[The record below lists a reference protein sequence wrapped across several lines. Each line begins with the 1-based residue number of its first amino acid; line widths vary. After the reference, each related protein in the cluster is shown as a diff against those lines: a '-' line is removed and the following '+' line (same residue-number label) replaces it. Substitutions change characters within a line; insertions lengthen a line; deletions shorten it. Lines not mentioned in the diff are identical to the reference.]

1 MVTANDEELAL
12 VMEEMPYGL
21 YIIGSHAGDGDPNGM
36 MADWVMQVS
45 FHPRLVA
52 VAFEND
58 AHTLQNI
65 RDTKTFTINL
75 LGQNHEGMAIAKHFG
90 QPYLDAK
97 VRGRSRYATS
107 AVHRKLD
114 GIAYSRS
121 PNGSPVLDEAIAW
134 VECEGPEFYPAGDHT
149 LVVGRVT
156 NGRVI
161 RQIEPLTSEYT
172 GWPYSG

>member
-1 MVTANDEELAL
+1 MVTTNDAELAQ

-65 RDTKTFTINL
+65 RDTKTFTINM
-75 LGQNHEGMAIAKHFG
+75 LGQNHEGMAIARHFG

-97 VRGRSRYATS
+97 VKGRSRYETS
-107 AVHRKLD
+107 RVHHKLD
-114 GIAYSRS
+114 GISYFRS
-121 PNGSPVLDEAIAW
+121 PNGSPVLDDAIAW
-134 VECEGPEFYPAGDHT
+134 VECEAAEFHPAGDHT
-149 LVVGRVT
+149 LVVGRVA
-156 NGRVI
+156 NGRVL
-161 RQIEPLTSEYT
+161 REIEPLTSEYT

>member
-1 MVTANDEELAL
+1 MVTTNDEELAQ

-45 FHPRLVA
+45 FQPRLIA

-65 RDTKTFTINL
+65 RDTQTFTINL

-97 VRGRSRYATS
+97 VKGRSRYMTPS
-107 AVHRKLD
+107 VHRKLD
-114 GIAYSRS
+114 GVSYFRS
-121 PNGSPVLDEAIAW
+121 PNGSPVLDDAIAW
-134 VECEGPEFYPAGDHT
+134 VECEAQEFYPAGDHT
-149 LVVGRVT
+149 LVVAQVT
-156 NGRVI
+156 NGRIV
-161 RQIEPLTSEYT
+161 RETEPLTSEYT